1 MHSQKIQPQTTINVP
16 REEVF
21 DFLVTPERIP
31 LVLPGLIENTDIPEL
46 PLKVGDTFT
55 YHYQVS
61 GVMLEGTW
69 TITELDRPS
78 TYAARTTGGG
88 DSEWRYELAD
98 KDGGTQVKLTVTYD
112 PPGSVIQSIQVGV
125 LEKIVE
131 KDSETYMQNLKML
144 LENRGG

>member
-1 MHSQKIQPQTTINVP
+1 MHSQKVEAQTVIDVP

-31 LVLPGLIENTDIPEL
+31 LVLPGLIENTDVPEL

-88 DSEWRYELAD
+88 DSEWRYNLMD
-98 KDGGTQVKLTVTYD
+98 KDGGTQVSLTVTYD
-112 PPGSVIQSIQVGV
+112 PPKSVIKSIQVGV

-131 KDSETYMQNLKML
+131 KDSQTYMQNLKML

>member
-1 MHSQKIQPQTTINVP
+1 MHSHKVEAQTVINVP

-21 DFLVTPERIP
+21 DLLVTPERIP
-31 LVLPGLIENTDIPEL
+31 LVLPGLIENTGIPEL
-46 PLKVGDTFT
+46 PLKVGDSFT

-69 TITELDRPS
+69 TVTELKRPS

-88 DSEWRYELAD
+88 DSEWRYKLAA
-98 KDGGTQVKLTVTYD
+98 KDGGTQVSLTVTYD
-112 PPGSVIQSIQVGV
+112 PPRSVIQSIQVGV

-131 KDSETYMQNLKML
+131 KDSQTYMQNLKML
-144 LENRGG
+144 LENREG

>member
-1 MHSQKIQPQTTINVP
+1 MYSQKVRPQTTINVP

-21 DFLVTPERIP
+21 DFLVNPQQIP
-31 LVLPGLIENTDIPEL
+31 LVLPGLIENTDVPEL

-69 TITELDRPS
+69 TITELEKPS
-78 TYAARTTGGG
+78 VYAARTTGGG
-88 DSEWRYELAD
+88 DSEWRYTLRDEG
-98 KDGGTQVKLTVTYD
+98 KGTHLDLTVTYD
-112 PPGSVIQSIQVGV
+112 PPKSVLQKIQVGV

-131 KDSETYMQNLKML
+131 KDAETYMQNLKTL
-144 LENRGG
+144 LENRGS

>member
-1 MHSQKIQPQTTINVP
+1 MYSKKVHQQTTINVP

-21 DFLVTPERIP
+21 DFLVKPLQIP
-31 LVLPGLIENTDIPEL
+31 LVLPGLIENTGVPKL
-46 PLKVGDTFT
+46 PLKVGDKFT

-69 TITELDRPS
+69 TVTELKRPS

-88 DSEWRYELAD
+88 DSEWRYELTES
-98 KDGGTQVKLTVTYD
+98 DGGARVDLTVTYD
-112 PPGSVIQSIQVGV
+112 PPKSVIQKVQVEV
-125 LEKIVE
+125 LEKIVQ
-131 KDSETYMQNLKML
+131 KDGETYMENLKTL